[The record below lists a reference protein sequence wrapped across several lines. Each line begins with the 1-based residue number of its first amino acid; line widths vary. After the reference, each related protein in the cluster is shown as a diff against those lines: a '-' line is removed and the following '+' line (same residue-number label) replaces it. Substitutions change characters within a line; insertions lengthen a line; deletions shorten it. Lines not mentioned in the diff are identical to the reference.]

1 MKLYKK
7 YKQRIPRKLKKAAKC
22 GITHSVQQ
30 HTTNTDGR
38 YNVREVH
45 SWSIQGRSTKWKVK
59 ATYKCAA
66 EHKRMLNERMSSWL
80 TRRKDEEEMLAELK
94 EKEQYFRGKI
104 PDIPYN
110 PSKFHFE

>member
-1 MKLYKK
+1 MNLYKM
-7 YKQRIPRKLKKAAKC
+7 YKQRIPRKLKKAAKY
-22 GITHSVQQ
+22 GIIHSINQR
-30 HTTNTDGR
+30 TINADGI
-38 YNVREVH
+38 YKMTEVP

-104 PDIPYN
+104 PDIPYTVKV
-110 PSKFHFE
+110 SF